1 MKTPTFCYCHLYREY
16 AELFSRHKDGS
27 RHYQKGN
34 LVNTL
39 LNQQTIYHYVL
50 RGTVS
55 LSMITENGYRK
66 MLLICGPGMIFP
78 IFRDGADYRTNYT
91 IQFQAMETVETHFLY
106 ESHLKGLL
114 LENPSF
120 LLRTLNVA
128 LDVLDLYTYDA
139 ANTVYHDPRMAVC
152 NLLLLLWRQLP
163 RPKGSNRLTISRD
176 DIAAATGHS
185 RPQGSKQI
193 GFLSQLGIV
202 KTGRGY
208 LQILDVPRL
217 QEFCSSDVLDESL
230 SP

>member
-106 ESHLKGLL
+106 ESHL
-114 LENPSF
+114 
-120 LLRTLNVA
+120 
-128 LDVLDLYTYDA
+128 
-139 ANTVYHDPRMAVC
+139 
-152 NLLLLLWRQLP
+152 
-163 RPKGSNRLTISRD
+163 
-176 DIAAATGHS
+176 
-185 RPQGSKQI
+185 
-193 GFLSQLGIV
+193 SQLGIV